1 MILGIIP
8 ARAGSKGIKDKN
20 NHLLNEMPLI
30 EYTVDVVC
38 HSCLRNSYV
47 ITTNDENI
55 LKRHEGCCELIR
67 RPHELCE
74 DDTPM
79 FPVIQHA
86 INIHEK
92 YTCRY
97 VDAICLLQPTSPL
110 RTTKDIDR
118 AISIYDGTSLYSGY
132 YMRIKTKDKLD
143 SKNNPRHFQR
153 NGAIFIASRELIE
166 QGKLW
171 DENVIEFEM
180 PFSRSIDIDTMEDMF
195 IAESLIKNGGL
206 K

>member
-1 MILGIIP
+1 
-8 ARAGSKGIKDKN
+8 
-20 NHLLNEMPLI
+20 
-30 EYTVDVVC
+30 
-38 HSCLRNSYV
+38 
-47 ITTNDENI
+47 
-55 LKRHEGCCELIR
+55 
-67 RPHELCE
+67 
-74 DDTPM
+74 
-79 FPVIQHA
+79 
-86 INIHEK
+86 
-92 YTCRY
+92 
-97 VDAICLLQPTSPL
+97 
-110 RTTKDIDR
+110 
-118 AISIYDGTSLYSGY
+118 
-132 YMRIKTKDKLD
+132 MRIKTKDKLD